1 MTFVLLVTLLCLAV
15 PVYVYFGYPALL
27 WILTRGLPNITHRR
41 GEHQPS
47 VALIISCYNEV
58 EVIREKLQNALE
70 LNYPQELLQI
80 IVVSDGSDDGTDEVV
95 KAFSDKRITLIRQ
108 EGRLGK
114 TMGINLAME
123 QVQADITVFSDANAM
138 YASDAI
144 SKLVRNFADLD
155 VGYVVG
161 AALYTDGDQGASAR
175 NENLYWRYELAIK
188 AMESRLHSVV
198 GGDGAIYAI
207 RSNLWEPLQ
216 QQDINDFV
224 NPLQIIAKGYRGVFD
239 ADACCFE
246 ETAGDFDRE
255 VARKERIVNRSIRG
269 LMRVGQVMNPART
282 GAFAFEVISHKL
294 LRWLI
299 PLFLLVGVA
308 GSVILAFAGYGFFQ
322 LITLGAMVILALA
335 LIGHL
340 SGNRNQLPTWVATPY
355 YFVMVNGYAVR
366 GIVKALRGQ
375 TQVTWNSA
383 RNTEKG
389 NSGVSEPVSDKKSKL
404 RVLEFI
410 TPAGFY
416 GAERW
421 VLALANNINHEDVI
435 CDLAVTREAPDQDLS
450 VAEYY
455 PDKDG
460 QQVHYLDMR
469 GRFDF
474 RVVSKLC
481 EVIRDRRI
489 DVIHTHGYKSDILGL
504 LAAKRAGITCVA
516 TPHGFAGNVS
526 FKLAT
531 FIRIGTHMLRYFD
544 QIIPLSEELVDDM
557 KRFNVPEAKTTFIRN
572 GVDLKEIDTALAN
585 LPEHKRLE
593 TDPKVIGFIGQM
605 IPRKGI
611 PDLLEAFEQLHQK
624 APNLQLQLIGDGGQ
638 RQELEQQ
645 AARQSSADAVKF
657 LGFRSDRLALLSK
670 FDLFVMTSSL
680 EGIPRCMMEAMAAGI
695 PVVAYDIPGVDQLVE
710 HGKTG
715 LLAPFGDKAA
725 LAACCK
731 QVLDDPELA
740 STLSHN
746 AREMVHLRYS
756 AARMANEYEAVFR
769 NLTGKDDPAKVHVDS
784 PEQRKAG

>member
-1 MTFVLLVTLLCLAV
+1 MTFVLLFTLLCLAV
-15 PVYVYFGYPALL
+15 PVYVYFGYPAIL
-27 WILTRGLPNITHRR
+27 WVLTRGLPDITHRR
-41 GEHQPS
+41 GEQKPS
-47 VALIISCYNEV
+47 VALIISCYNE
-58 EVIREKLQNALE
+58 EGVIREKLQNALE
-70 LNYPQELLQI
+70 LDYPPELLRI
-80 IVVSDGSDDGTDEVV
+80 IVVSDGSDDGTDEAV
-95 KAFSDKRITLIRQ
+95 KEFENERIVLVRQ

-123 QVQADITVFSDANAM
+123 QITADITVFSDANAM
-138 YASDAI
+138 YASDAV

-155 VGYVVG
+155 VGYAVG

-188 AMESRLHSVV
+188 GMESRLHSVV

-207 RSNLWEPLQ
+207 RTKLWEPLQ

-239 ADACCFE
+239 ADAKCFE

-269 LMRVGQVMNPART
+269 LMRVGQVMNPAKS
-282 GAFAFEVISHKL
+282 GVFAFEVISHKL

-299 PLFLLVGVA
+299 PLFLLAGIA
-308 GSVILAFAGYGFFQ
+308 GSVILAFAGLGLFQ
-322 LITLGAMVILALA
+322 LITTGAMLMLVLTLV
-335 LIGHL
+335 GHL
-340 SGNRNQLPTWVATPY
+340 SKNRNQLPVWVATPY

-366 GIVKALRGQ
+366 GIVKALQGR
-375 TQVTWNSA
+375 TQIIWNSA

-389 NSGVSEPVSDKKSKL
+389 DVQSDMPVSKL
-404 RVLEFI
+404 RVLQFI

-421 VLALANNINHEDVI
+421 VLALANNINRDDVI
-435 CDLAVTREAPDQDLS
+435 CDLAVTRESSDQDLS

-455 PDKDG
+455 PRTEG
-460 QQVHYLDMR
+460 QQVHYLDMN

-474 RVVSKLC
+474 RVVSQLC
-481 EVIRDRRI
+481 NVIRDNKI

-504 LAAKRAGITCVA
+504 LAAKRAGIACVS
-516 TPHGFAGNVS
+516 TPHGFSGNVG

-544 QIIPLSEELVDDM
+544 RVVPLSEELMDDM
-557 KRFNVPEAKTTFIRN
+557 RRFKVPEGKTSFIRN
-572 GVDLKEIDTALAN
+572 GVDLKEIDAALAS
-585 LPEHKRLE
+585 LPKNKSLAHDSKI
-593 TDPKVIGFIGQM
+593 IGFIGQM

-611 PDLLEAFEQLHQK
+611 PDLIEVFDQLYQQ
-624 APNLQLQLIGDGGQ
+624 APDLRLQLLGDGSQ
-638 RQELEQQ
+638 RPELEQQ
-645 AARQSSADAVKF
+645 AATLNSVSAIEF
-657 LGFRSDRLALLSK
+657 LGFRSDRLELLSN
-670 FDLFVMTSSL
+670 FSLFVMTSSL
-680 EGIPRCMMEAMAAGI
+680 EGIPRCMMEAMAVGI

-715 LLAPFGDKAA
+715 LLAPFGDKSA

-731 QVLDDPELA
+731 QVLEDPELA
-740 STLSHN
+740 ANLSQN
-746 AREMVHLRYS
+746 AREMVNARYS
-756 AARMANEYEAVFR
+756 AARMAEEYEALFR
-769 NLTGKDDPAKVHVDS
+769 ELTGKAKTEPSAQLGV
-784 PEQRKAG
+784 G

>member
-1 MTFVLLVTLLCLAV
+1 MTFVLLFTLLCLAV
-15 PVYVYFGYPALL
+15 PVYVYFGYPAIL
-27 WILTRGLPNITHRR
+27 WVLTRGLPDITHRR
-41 GEHQPS
+41 GEQKPS
-47 VALIISCYNEV
+47 VALIISCYNE
-58 EVIREKLQNALE
+58 EGVIRQKLQNALE
-70 LNYPQELLQI
+70 LDYPPELLRI
-80 IVVSDGSDDGTDEVV
+80 IVVSDGSDDGTDEAV
-95 KAFSDKRITLIRQ
+95 KEFENERIVLVRQ

-123 QVQADITVFSDANAM
+123 QITADITVFSDANAM

-155 VGYVVG
+155 VGYAVG

-207 RSNLWEPLQ
+207 RTKLWEPLQ

-239 ADACCFE
+239 ADAKCFE

-269 LMRVGQVMNPART
+269 LMRVGQVMNPAKS
-282 GAFAFEVISHKL
+282 GLFAFEVISHKL

-308 GSVILAFAGYGFFQ
+308 GSVILAFAGLGLFQ
-322 LITLGAMVILALA
+322 LITAGAMLMLALTLA
-335 LIGHL
+335 GHL
-340 SGNRNQLPTWVATPY
+340 SKNRNQLPVWVATPY

-366 GIVKALRGQ
+366 GIVKALQGQ

-383 RNTEKG
+383 RNTETG
-389 NSGVSEPVSDKKSKL
+389 DVQSDMPVSKL
-404 RVLEFI
+404 RVLQFI

-421 VLALANNINHEDVI
+421 VLALANNINRDDVI
-435 CDLAVTREAPDQDLS
+435 CDLAVTRESPNQDLS

-455 PDKDG
+455 PRSDG
-460 QQVHYLDMR
+460 QRVHYLDMN

-474 RVVSKLC
+474 RVVSQLC
-481 EVIRDRRI
+481 KVIRDNNI

-504 LAAKRAGITCVA
+504 LAAKRSGIACVS
-516 TPHGFAGNVS
+516 TPHGFSGNVG

-544 QIIPLSEELVDDM
+544 RVVPLSEELMDDM
-557 KRFNVPEAKTTFIRN
+557 KRFKVPEARTSFIRN
-572 GVDLKEIDTALAN
+572 GVDLKEIDAALAS
-585 LPEHKRLE
+585 LPQAKA
-593 TDPKVIGFIGQM
+593 TDQESPIIGFIGQM

-611 PDLLEAFEQLHQK
+611 PDLIEVFDQIHQTQ
-624 APNLQLQLIGDGGQ
+624 PNLRLQLLGDGSQ
-638 RQELEQQ
+638 RSELEQQ
-645 AARQSSADAVKF
+645 AAKLSSVNAIEF
-657 LGFRSDRLALLSK
+657 LGFRSDRLELLSK
-670 FDLFVMTSSL
+670 FSLFVMTSSL
-680 EGIPRCMMEAMAAGI
+680 EGIPRCMMEAMAVGI

-715 LLAPFGDKAA
+715 LLAPFGDKTA

-731 QVLDDPELA
+731 QVLEDPELA
-740 STLSHN
+740 ATLSQN
-746 AREMVHLRYS
+746 AREIVHARYS
-756 AARMANEYEAVFR
+756 AARMADEYEALFR
-769 NLTGKDDPAKVHVDS
+769 ELTGKANPVPATQS
-784 PEQRKAG
+784 PQKGELI